1 MNKLTRNKAAEI
13 LGVSAQTIS
22 NYVKEGLLGGYKDEK
37 GCFYVNGDDVERYA
51 KKYKFIAV
59 SEEMLDN
66 KLSALKAEREKASSE
81 LAALRRKMLDYG
93 HGFQSLA
100 PDITE
105 MITALYN
112 VVFVPD
118 LRQREYNILTA
129 FLKGANLH
137 ELSEEYHISPERVR
151 QIIVKACRRFSKRAD
166 EIKHNV
172 IYNEQLER
180 NVKELELSLK
190 GLEERYNAYREA
202 HEDNPVLN
210 VARPPEILQTRISD
224 CDLPVRIIKCMNFG
238 ADVFTIGEML
248 TKFSSLH
255 QIDKEVRNLG
265 RKSLS
270 QIEDFLWGLGLF
282 FKEEDESEEHF
293 YIRLNESL
301 NSKKNEY

>member
-13 LGVSAQTIS
+13 LGVHPQTIS
-22 NYVKEGLLGGYKDEK
+22 NYVRDGLLGGYKDEK
-37 GCFYVNGDDVERYA
+37 GNFYVNGDDVERYA
-51 KKYKFIAV
+51 KKYKFIAA
-59 SEEMLDN
+59 SEQMLDN
-66 KLSALKAEREKASSE
+66 KLAALKAEREKASNE
-81 LAALRRKMLDYG
+81 LAAFRRKMLNCDR
-93 HGFQSLA
+93 FLA

-112 VVFVPD
+112 AVFVPD

-129 FLKGANLH
+129 FLKGVKLQ
-137 ELSEEYHISPERVR
+137 ELAEEYQLSPERVR
-151 QIIVKACRRFSKRAD
+151 QIIVKACRRFSERAD

-172 IYNEQLER
+172 RYNEQLER
-180 NVKELELSLK
+180 KVKELEFSLK
-190 GLEERYNAYREA
+190 RLEERYNAYRA
-202 HEDNPVLN
+202 CHEDNPVLN
-210 VARPPEILQTRISD
+210 VARPPEILQTKISD
-224 CDLPVRIIKCMNFG
+224 CDLPVRVINGMNFG

-255 QIDKEVRNLG
+255 QIDKKVRNLG

-301 NSKKNEY
+301 NGKKNEY

>member
-37 GCFYVNGDDVERYA
+37 GNFYVNGDDVERYA
-51 KKYKFIAV
+51 KKYKFIDV

-66 KLSALKAEREKASSE
+66 KLSALKAEREKASNE
-81 LAALRRKMLDYG
+81 LAALRRKMLG
-93 HGFQSLA
+93 NKLLCLA

-112 VVFVPD
+112 TVFVPG

-129 FLKGANLH
+129 YLKGARLH
-137 ELSEEYHISPERVR
+137 ELSEEYQISLERVR
-151 QIIVKACRRFSKRAD
+151 QVITKACRKFSMQAD
-166 EIKHNV
+166 KIKHNV

-180 NVKELELSLK
+180 KVKELELSLK
-190 GLEERYNAYREA
+190 GLQERYNACRAY
-202 HEDNPVLN
+202 HENSPVLT
-210 VARPPEILQTRISD
+210 ELLQAKIKD
-224 CDLPVRIIKCMNFG
+224 CDLPVRVINGLNYG
-238 ADVFTIGEML
+238 AEVFTIGELL

-255 QIDKEVRNLG
+255 QIDKKVRNLG

-270 QIEDFLWGLGLF
+270 QIEDFIEGLGLF

-293 YIRLNESL
+293 YIRLDESFSRKET
-301 NSKKNEY
+301 NISNNKS